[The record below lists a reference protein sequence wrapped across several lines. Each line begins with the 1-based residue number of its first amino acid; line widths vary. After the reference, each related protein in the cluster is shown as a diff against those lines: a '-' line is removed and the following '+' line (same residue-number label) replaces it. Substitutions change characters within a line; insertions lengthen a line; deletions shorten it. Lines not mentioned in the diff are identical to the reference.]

1 MVLKKLT
8 ATAKDAWRRRQM
20 PAQIASKD
28 TRLGFAEIIV
38 RALSCYCWWWW
49 LFAGTTS

>member
-28 TRLGFAEIIV
+28 TRMGFAEIIV
-38 RALSCYCWWWW
+38 RPCCWW
-49 LFAGTTS
+49 L